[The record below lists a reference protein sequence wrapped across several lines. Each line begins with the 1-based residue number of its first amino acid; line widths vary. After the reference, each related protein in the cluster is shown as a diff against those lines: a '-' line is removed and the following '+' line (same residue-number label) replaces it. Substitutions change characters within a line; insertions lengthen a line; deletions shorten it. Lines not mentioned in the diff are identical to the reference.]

1 MLPQK
6 WVIQLDKLEFVFQDA
21 QVALFMIIQLI
32 NVLILD
38 NMIIQTHL
46 NILLEAMQFQGEKHF
61 NVKNGLL
68 ENGVYSLHM
77 ILKELLDI

>member
-38 NMIIQTHL
+38 NMIIQTLL

-68 ENGVYSLHM
+68 EVK
-77 ILKELLDI
+77 IFLKYLIIFK